1 MKLEDSQFRYPFNTR
16 VVSFWSRI
24 IQTTDKNKLSSIMY
38 NIMYAHYRINTVESK
53 WLKHGKN
60 ILDNCGVSFI
70 WLAQS
75 INICSLPEFLAHF
88 KDQYSQERSTTV
100 YNSSNSVIYRVFKK
114 SLFFEKYLTMSPFT
128 RRKNCKS
135 RTTNHRLPI
144 EVGRYANLPRHTM
157 LCDKC
162 ELGYVGD
169 EFHFLFESP
178 ELHNL
183 RTELLPRFCHNNP
196 NYVKNGVSNDLCQYI
211 YVK

>member
-75 INICSLPEFLAHF
+75 INICSLPEFLAQF
-88 KDQYSQERSTTV
+88 KRPV
-100 YNSSNSVIYRVFKK
+100 
-114 SLFFEKYLTMSPFT
+114 FT
-128 RRKNCKS
+128 RK
-135 RTTNHRLPI
+135 I
-144 EVGRYANLPRHTM
+144 
-157 LCDKC
+157 
-162 ELGYVGD
+162 
-169 EFHFLFESP
+169 
-178 ELHNL
+178 
-183 RTELLPRFCHNNP
+183 
-196 NYVKNGVSNDLCQYI
+196 NYCV
-211 YVK
+211 